1 MDNSKNGKSTRA
13 LSEDHRA
20 KIKTSCL
27 ITRLQK
33 CALGEIEGVT
43 REQIKAAEILLRKT
57 LPDLKQVE
65 HTGTVEGALTVNIL
79 RFSDADNTS

>member
-1 MDNSKNGKSTRA
+1 MGHNAKSTRA

-20 KIKTSCL
+20 KIQTSNL

-33 CALGEIEGVT
+33 GALGEIEVT
-43 REQIKAAEILLRKT
+43 REQIKAAEILLKKT
-57 LPDLKQVE
+57 LPDLKQIE

-79 RFSDADNTS
+79 RFSDADQST